1 MEVKLIFCKYI
12 SSRFPYTKP
21 VDERCTCCKM
31 PPARCGSRASCQWNT
46 YSQRITCIKM
56 TIARK
61 KRGCDRTNLNESTK
75 LSFLKS
81 KYPINRTATAL
92 DESLLE
98 KRKIQNM
105 SCCYT
110 NARHFQEYFS
120 KTLSFPEREG
130 GRFLLFYFVC
140 VFFIRGC
147 GTTDLYK
154 RQDRASIIWAPPEIE
169 AGSYAHLGPNL

>member
-1 MEVKLIFCKYI
+1 MRGARVVKRPLHAAGHVHLF
-12 SSRFPYTKP
+12 S
-21 VDERCTCCKM
+21 
-31 PPARCGSRASCQWNT
+31 GSRASWQL
-46 YSQRITCIKM
+46 ITCNLSVKRIFSENYVHQNDNR
-56 TIARK
+56 ARK

-81 KYPINRTATAL
+81 KYSINRTATAL

-169 AGSYAHLGPNL
+169 AGSYAHLCPNL